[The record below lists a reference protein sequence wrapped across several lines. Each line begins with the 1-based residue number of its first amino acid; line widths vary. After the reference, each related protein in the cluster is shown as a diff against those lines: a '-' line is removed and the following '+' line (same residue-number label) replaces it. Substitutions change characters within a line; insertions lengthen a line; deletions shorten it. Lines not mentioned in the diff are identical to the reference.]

1 MIQFIIAGMIAL
13 ALVGSIWKFGDH
25 MADAR
30 ELEVRE
36 AYAQKAEAQRKEA
49 EAREAM
55 LREWALQLSRNYLSF
70 GKAQERFFTGVK
82 DDLVATIAND
92 PNLRR
97 ACFDALGV
105 SRFNG
110 DAAEAGGRTGAAPG
124 SHDGGVRREAPTPSR

>member
-1 MIQFIIAGMIAL
+1 MIQLIVAGLIAL

-30 ELEVRE
+30 ELEVRAE
-36 AYAQKAEAQRKEA
+36 YARAAEAQRKAA

-55 LREWALQLSRNYLSF
+55 LRDWALQLSRNYLSF
-70 GKAQERFFTGVK
+70 GKAQEKFFTGVK

-110 DAAEAGGRTGAAPG
+110 DATEAGGRTGAAPG
-124 SHDGGVRREAPTPSR
+124 ALDGGVRREAPAPAR